1 MFQSNKLN
9 LIISIVAAIVIW
21 AYVITAINPT
31 DERVI
36 TNVPVELINLESLV
50 EDQLTISPAQTYTV
64 DVVVRGTRSDLSGL
78 QTGDLKA
85 TANLKGFS
93 KGTNSVDVVIA
104 ESDKFTV
111 SEVRPQRID
120 IVVEDLV
127 SEIKPINL
135 SYTEKFPQGSEP
147 GFVSLSPQE
156 IEVAGTKGQVDSVAF
171 IDAKVNSTE
180 LNEEE
185 TTLTVTAVPMKSNGD
200 PVYDLRLS
208 QQTIDVTATL
218 CKVKEVPL
226 VINLVGDL
234 PEGIGVTKTDVP
246 KTVFIRGEAENLANI
261 NEITAKEINIGSLRE
276 TAIITPEL
284 NLPAHVELAD
294 ASRDIVVTI
303 EVEGVEAKNLSYT
316 IDQIEIVGLAE
327 GYSAHVN
334 NIDAVTVTIFGNKEQ
349 VADFKST
356 DLKLY
361 VEMGDVDYTANSV
374 YVDVQ
379 FKYDKDLKRVDA
391 NPVQIQIIIEKIGGG
406 DDAGDVSTDTE
417 IALWE

>member
-36 TNVPVELINLESLV
+36 SNVPVELINLESLV
-50 EDQLTISPAQTYTV
+50 EDQLTVSPAQTYTV
-64 DVVVRGTRSDLSGL
+64 DVVVRGTRSDLSDL
-78 QTGDLKA
+78 QPGDLKA

-104 ESDKFTV
+104 ESDRFTV
-111 SEVRPQRID
+111 AEVRPQRID

-127 SEIKPINL
+127 TAIKPIKI
-135 SYTEKFPQGSEP
+135 SYTEKFPQDSEP

-156 IEVAGTKGQVDSVAF
+156 IEVGGTKDQVDSVSF

-180 LNEEE
+180 LTKEE
-185 TTLTVTAVPMKSNGD
+185 TTLTVDAIPMKSNGD
-200 PVYDLRLS
+200 PVYNLRLS

-226 VINLVGDL
+226 AVNLVGDL
-234 PEGIGVTKTDVP
+234 PEGIGVTKTDIP
-246 KTVFIRGEAENLANI
+246 KTIFIRGEAEILSNI
-261 NEITAKEINIGSLRE
+261 NEITANDINIGSLRE

-294 ASRDIVVTI
+294 ASRNVVITI

-316 IDQIEIVGLAE
+316 ADQIEIVDLAE
-327 GYSAHVN
+327 GYTAHVN
-334 NIDAVTVTIFGNKEQ
+334 LEAVTVTIFGNKEQ
-349 VADFKST
+349 VEDFKSA

-361 VEMGDVDYTANSV
+361 IVMKDVDYTTNSV

-379 FKYDKDLKRVDA
+379 FKYDKTLKRVDA
-391 NPVQIQIIIEKIGGG
+391 NPAQVQVVVEKIGGG
-406 DDAGDVSTDTE
+406 DDAGDVGTGA
-417 IALWE
+417 ALAPQE